1 MVIGHD
7 LKDEL
12 DNLYEDIKTGEY
24 IYDTSEA
31 IERFNFMEHCIRL
44 TKSPYYGKQMQLM
57 LWQKAWVEALYS
69 FKMPDGSD
77 RFWKTVLLV
86 GRKNTKSELTS
97 AIVNSELITGQPGSD
112 IVCSSNDDNQ
122 AAIVYDAADTMRRM
136 YDPYDLDT
144 KRNQRFILNKI
155 TDSKVIKLSDRTHN
169 KEGRNIDVAI
179 IDEIH
184 EMTTNII
191 AKSIEQSQSLKENPK
206 CIEISTEGFIRDG
219 YLDKELKKCRAV
231 INKEDDTIAGIR
243 LLPWLYT
250 QDSESEV
257 WKGDRDNRLWE
268 KSNPTLGTIK
278 RWDFLEMQVDMARQ
292 SRADRAF
299 TLTKDFNVKQNTV
312 EAWLLPEYYTYPAKY
327 DIRDF
332 EGCFCLG
339 GVDLSETTDLTA
351 AKALIML
358 PEDNTKYL
366 ISRYFIPETK
376 LEETTE
382 APYKEWAE
390 DVS

>member
-7 LKDEL
+7 LQDEL
-12 DNLYEDIKTGEY
+12 DNLYDDIQSGEY
-24 IYDTSEA
+24 VYDVSDSLN
-31 IERFNFMEHCIRL
+31 RFDFMEHCIRL

-57 LWQKAWVEALYS
+57 LWQKAWIEALYS

-191 AKSIEQSQSLKENPK
+191 AKSIEQSQSLKDNPK

-219 YLDKELKKCRAV
+219 YLDEELKKCRAV
-231 INKEDDTIAGIR
+231 INKEDD
-243 LLPWLYT
+243 
-250 QDSESEV
+250 S
-257 WKGDRDNRLWE
+257 
-268 KSNPTLGTIK
+268 
-278 RWDFLEMQVDMARQ
+278 
-292 SRADRAF
+292 
-299 TLTKDFNVKQNTV
+299 
-312 EAWLLPEYYTYPAKY
+312 
-327 DIRDF
+327 
-332 EGCFCLG
+332 
-339 GVDLSETTDLTA
+339 LS
-351 AKALIML
+351 
-358 PEDNTKYL
+358 
-366 ISRYFIPETK
+366 
-376 LEETTE
+376 
-382 APYKEWAE
+382 
-390 DVS
+390 